1 MGWGLHSFLLHL
13 ALGELPVPGLE
24 RVTLVGVDK
33 DGRVHIMHSLFSVR
47 VNVYSTEC
55 QLFACLRKLPAEGL
69 PPVMEISPKLFAARH
84 SVHAVPQSD
93 HIAHLGGIS
102 SLDLKTKPCER
113 AVGPDNINLACRGMA
128 FFPYDFAAWILR
140 GEADRPG
147 NVFEASTGLFPILTG
162 RDPPFEAAL
171 NWLQFT
177 YTADRA
183 GAYVAPVSTVLV
195 QSAVAE
201 GGNLFPELLSH
212 LRRQYPEVYVFG
224 VDTAWAYNYRELILG
239 EG

>member
-1 MGWGLHSFLLHL
+1 
-13 ALGELPVPGLE
+13 
-24 RVTLVGVDK
+24 
-33 DGRVHIMHSLFSVR
+33 
-47 VNVYSTEC
+47 
-55 QLFACLRKLPAEGL
+55 
-69 PPVMEISPKLFAARH
+69 MEIPPDFVAAWRC
-84 SVHAVPQSD
+84 VCVIPRSD

-102 SLDLKTKPCER
+102 SLDWQMKPYDW
-113 AVGPDNINLACRGMA
+113 AVRTNHFNLACRGMA

-212 LRRQYPEVYVFG
+212 LRRQYPEVYVLG